1 MKAGLL
7 IGGGLAAAALIAFA
21 GASTVGHGNVTEGAK
36 HIAGELD
43 DWLSTLLKKTSAH
56 EGKYWSVQRNLDG
69 QGVSYGILQWT
80 QKGGGLGRVLA
91 RMYDTDPI
99 QFRSIFGPASDEL
112 LAKTAAASLEP
123 VAGVELWKDPWLGRF
138 DQAGRYVPF
147 QRAQDIEAGDSDYLK
162 AAVQIAGLLGVKT
175 ERAMV
180 MYFNRTVHQG
190 AAGAL
195 GPARV
200 MADWYAADPSR
211 RPAQPNDVLAQ
222 YAWRC
227 AAKFRRTTPPDD
239 EAYSKDG
246 VLRWKSVGSE
256 WSELRTGDYR
266 VSKVAV
272 TVPTWHVFPGGFPTS
287 LYDLI
292 TKRSSEILLDPTLR
306 DQDVNLARVGSAS
319 ERPVVSGIPPLSNC
333 LRYYPGGRLPNAP
346 QISGLAA
353 FELRARA

>member
-1 MKAGLL
+1 MKAGLVV
-7 IGGGLAAAALIAFA
+7 GGGLAAVALVALA
-21 GASTVGHGNVTEGAK
+21 GAGAAGKGNVTEGAK

-43 DWLSTLLKKTSAH
+43 DWISTLLKKTSAH

-91 RMYDTDPI
+91 RMYDADPI
-99 QFRSIFGPASDEL
+99 EFRGIFGANTDEL

-123 VAGVELWKDPWLGRF
+123 VAGVELWKEPWLGRF
-138 DQAGRYVPF
+138 DRAGRYVPF
-147 QRAQDIEAGDSDYLK
+147 QRAQDIEAGDSDYMK
-162 AAVQIAGLLGVKT
+162 AAVEIAGLLGVKT

-190 AAGAL
+190 ASGAL

-200 MADWYAADPSR
+200 MASWYQEDPAR
-211 RPAQPNDVLAQ
+211 RPAAPNDVLAQ

-227 AAKFRRTTPPDD
+227 AAKFRRTTPPED

-246 VLRWKSVGSE
+246 VLRWKAVSTE

-266 VSKVAV
+266 IAKVSCS
-272 TVPTWHVFPGGFPTS
+272 VPTWHVFPGNFPVS

-306 DQDVNLARVGSAS
+306 DRDVNLSTVATAN
-319 ERPVVSGIPPLSNC
+319 ERPVISGMPPLSNC
-333 LRYYPGGRLPNAP
+333 TRFDPIAV
-346 QISGLAA
+346 SGVAA
-353 FELRARA
+353 FELRARRS